1 MSQSDLDR
9 NQPATPYKLE
19 KARERGQVAKS
30 ADVISA
36 IVFTAAMVFLTSQ
49 GWDTWREQFRFD
61 QALLASAGRI
71 ELDLAV
77 VAPLLAHVLQFPL
90 LQAVPFFA
98 TLLVAAIF
106 SNLIQTGPVL
116 SLHPLKPDWNRL
128 NPIAGFK
135 RMFSLRML
143 FLALRALLKLA
154 FLTAVAYAAIKALL
168 PQFYH
173 LAGLAPV
180 GVVRTMLDDFSSLGL
195 QLSAMLAFIALL
207 DLLYSRREF
216 AKTMRMSHRDMK
228 DESKN
233 REGDPRIRARL
244 RELRREM
251 LKRSLA
257 LRNTGSADVLITNPT
272 HVAVAL
278 RYVHGEMTSP
288 QMVAKGK
295 GLMAAAMRQIAAQHR
310 IPVVQ
315 NPPLARALFAEMAI
329 DQQVP
334 TAHYASVARIV
345 VWVFAQRDARRAAQH
360 NAGQPA

>member
-49 GWDTWREQFRFD
+49 GWATWREQFRFD

-71 ELDLAV
+71 ELDMAV
-77 VAPLLAHVLQFPL
+77 VAPLLAQVLQFTL

-168 PQFYH
+168 PQFYR
-173 LAGLAPV
+173 LAGLSPV

-244 RELRREM
+244 RELRRET

-288 QMVAKGK
+288 EMVAKGK
-295 GLMAAAMRQIAAQHR
+295 GLMAAAMRQIAARHR

-315 NPPLARALFAEMAI
+315 NPPLARALFAEMTI

-334 TAHYASVARIV
+334 TAHYAAVARIV
-345 VWVFAQRDARRAAQH
+345 VWVFAQRDARRAARNNSEQS
-360 NAGQPA
+360 A